1 MRQKLQSIYAL
12 HIAAQPGLETKTP
25 VASFTGYRIGSG
37 TKVVKAFHYYRRRRK
52 ERKNEQNDKKN

>member
-37 TKVVKAFHYYRRRRK
+37 TKVVKAFYHVYQSAKAQKAGGGRK
-52 ERKNEQNDKKN
+52 